1 MKLKVTGNSDDI
13 ELYKLLLYNI
23 YNDMYNPYWSRNLTN
38 NDLVKRFKQYHYE
51 LEALSNKSEYLLKQ
65 LEEGK
70 KSFWQNKD
78 FFCFLNED
86 EQKIEIERLNSKD
99 SEEYEPYYQKLHII
113 EEQYSSKHRVSIE
126 KLSEIQNFLNTKSHC
141 DGEKNIYKVIRE
153 KSSFIEKSV
162 LHDTYIFIEDDIACC
177 GETITYE

>member
-1 MKLKVTGNSDDI
+1 MKLKVTGNSNDI
-13 ELYKLLLYNI
+13 ELYNVLLYNI
-23 YNDMYNPYWSRNLTN
+23 HQDKNNPYLNKSSDSNY
-38 NDLVKRFKQYHYE
+38 LVKQFKQLHFE
-51 LEALSNKSEYLLKQ
+51 LEVLPNKSEYLLKQ

-70 KSFWQNKD
+70 RSFWQNKD

-113 EEQYSSKHRVSIE
+113 EDQYSSKHRVSIE

-141 DGEKNIYKVIRE
+141 DRE
-153 KSSFIEKSV
+153 KKIKGKRREYT
-162 LHDTYIFIEDDIACC
+162 LN
-177 GETITYE
+177 